1 MIQFDLPKQKSSII
15 KVLGVGGGG
24 SNAVNFMFNQNIEG
38 VDFII
43 CNTDSK
49 AIEQSTVPNKIQLG
63 PHLTQGLGAGADPSV
78 GKLATEE
85 SLDEI
90 RKILEV
96 NTRMAFITV
105 GMGGGTGTGGAP
117 IIAKICKDLGI
128 LTVGIVT
135 TPFGFEGPRRQAQA
149 EEGIKQLKPLVDTLL
164 VISNDKLRVQYGNL
178 KMKEAFTKADN
189 VLATAAKCITDVIN
203 SRGHI
208 IVDFADVCTVMKNG
222 GVAILGK
229 AEVEGENRAQRA
241 IEEALNSPLLND
253 NDIRG
258 AKWILLNI
266 NSAEG
271 DYECSMDELETIN
284 NFLRERTGEN
294 SDVIMGMGY
303 DSTLGQ
309 KLGITLIAT
318 GFEHKDPFQKQTPKK
333 AEAPVEEKIV
343 MTLVSEEANN
353 DTSNLMTAPT
363 EAVAET
369 PTEEP
374 KIEEPTIGDS
384 YFTLGEEAVEAIEEV
399 ATIVEEEVEEI
410 MSMHEVDEISEKE
423 YEAEIDAQ
431 ISIAANEV
439 MEEMVSQPI
448 VFEINDVYEGED
460 LGEEEVLVNA
470 VEEEVVVASFQ
481 EEDLEEEIDL
491 IAEEQ
496 VEDEIEEVRVNE
508 LATPVADTN
517 HLVNHFILTK
527 PTNIYAEHTEEE
539 PSIKEME
546 EMPVIEE
553 MEEFEEEEMEEM
565 EELEEMEEMV
575 MQDDLTVTMQ
585 EIAEEEIVEEIVEEE
600 ILEEEL
606 AEEVVEEELVEET
619 IFEQVAPEMIEEEK
633 AEEELVEVAEITMQA
648 APVQEPVVYESSF
661 RMEEE
666 PTMQLVM
673 RDESSFNSN
682 QNTTKRHP
690 SSLDMPMD
698 DAEEQRRKVAE
709 RIQKLRNLSFN
720 INSASDPNNEF
731 DAVPA
736 YVRRNLDLFGNTMAS
751 VENYYSK
758 YTVEKDEHNQTQ
770 ISTINTFLDG
780 KKPD

>member
-24 SNAVNFMFNQNIEG
+24 SNAVNFMFQQDIEG

-49 AIEQSTVPNKIQLG
+49 AIEQSLVPNKIQLG

-78 GKLATEE
+78 GKMATEE
-85 SLDEI
+85 SLEEI
-90 RKILEV
+90 KRILEV
-96 NTRMAFITV
+96 NTKMAFITV

-135 TPFGFEGPRRQAQA
+135 TPFGFEGPRRQKQA
-149 EEGIKQLKPLVDTLL
+149 EEGINELKPYVDTLL

-229 AEVEGENRAQRA
+229 AEVAGENRAERA

-253 NDIRG
+253 NDIKG

-284 NFLRERTGEN
+284 TILRARTGEH

-303 DSTLGQ
+303 DETLGD

-318 GFEHKDPFQKQTPKK
+318 GFEHKDPFKK
-333 AEAPVEEKIV
+333 EAVKEVEAPIEEKIV
-343 MTLVSEEANN
+343 MTLQSEQLEQSVEQSEQVAPIEPTDISAPN
-353 DTSNLMTAPT
+353 DLTAPELT
-363 EAVAET
+363 EAAAVLDSVELTMDELA
-369 PTEEP
+369 PTMQEFEMPEMSNVYVSAPDYDEE
-374 KIEEPTIGDS
+374 E
-384 YFTLGEEAVEAIEEV
+384 EEAVSFESSPIFEEEIISQEIVLEDFNEAFEEEEAAEV
-399 ATIVEEEVEEI
+399 FELNMEEEEAPIYNTEFVLNKPVNIYAEAELETENVTEEEVEAVTELPSEI
-410 MSMHEVDEISEKE
+410 TAEVH
-423 YEAEIDAQ
+423 
-431 ISIAANEV
+431 
-439 MEEMVSQPI
+439 
-448 VFEINDVYEGED
+448 
-460 LGEEEVLVNA
+460 
-470 VEEEVVVASFQ
+470 VA
-481 EEDLEEEIDL
+481 
-491 IAEEQ
+491 
-496 VEDEIEEVRVNE
+496 
-508 LATPVADTN
+508 ADTEN
-517 HLVNHFILTK
+517 LETSFRSV
-527 PTNIYAEHTEEE
+527 
-539 PSIKEME
+539 EME
-546 EMPVIEE
+546 
-553 MEEFEEEEMEEM
+553 
-565 EELEEMEEMV
+565 
-575 MQDDLTVTMQ
+575 
-585 EIAEEEIVEEIVEEE
+585 
-600 ILEEEL
+600 
-606 AEEVVEEELVEET
+606 
-619 IFEQVAPEMIEEEK
+619 
-633 AEEELVEVAEITMQA
+633 
-648 APVQEPVVYESSF
+648 
-661 RMEEE
+661 MEEE

-673 RDESSFNSN
+673 REESSVSPQNRPQHSSFDISMDNS
-682 QNTTKRHP
+682 
-690 SSLDMPMD
+690 
-698 DAEEQRRKVAE
+698 EEQRRKVAE

-720 INSASDPNNEF
+720 INNGADPGVEF

-758 YTVEKDEHNQTQ
+758 YTVEQDENNQTQ
-770 ISTINTFLDG
+770 ISTINSFLDG

>member
-24 SNAVNFMFNQNIEG
+24 SNAVNFMFQQDIEG

-49 AIEQSTVPNKIQLG
+49 AIEQSLVPNKIQLG

-78 GKLATEE
+78 GKMATEE
-85 SLDEI
+85 SLEEI
-90 RKILEV
+90 KRILEV
-96 NTRMAFITV
+96 NTKMAFITV

-135 TPFGFEGPRRQAQA
+135 TPFGFEGPRRQKQA
-149 EEGIKQLKPLVDTLL
+149 EEGINELKPYVDTLL

-178 KMKEAFTKADN
+178 KMKEAFSKADN

-229 AEVEGENRAQRA
+229 AEVAGENRAERA

-253 NDIRG
+253 NDIKG

-284 NFLRERTGEN
+284 TILRARTGEH

-303 DSTLGQ
+303 DETLGD

-318 GFEHKDPFQKQTPKK
+318 GFEHKDPFKK
-333 AEAPVEEKIV
+333 EAVKEVEAPIEEKIV
-343 MTLVSEEANN
+343 MTLQSEQ
-353 DTSNLMTAPT
+353 S
-363 EAVAET
+363 
-369 PTEEP
+369 
-374 KIEEPTIGDS
+374 EPTLQEAPSASIDPIES
-384 YFTLGEEAVEAIEEV
+384 AEINEPTAIETELPEASLTLDEVEMTMDELSPTMQEFEMPEMSNVYVSTPDYEEEEEEVVSFESSPIFEEEIISQEIVLEDFSEAFEEEEAVEVFELNMEEEEAPVYNTEFVLNKPVNIYAEAEIETEN
-399 ATIVEEEVEEI
+399 TTEEEVEAVTELPSEI
-410 MSMHEVDEISEKE
+410 TAEVHVAADSENLE
-423 YEAEIDAQ
+423 T
-431 ISIAANEV
+431 
-439 MEEMVSQPI
+439 
-448 VFEINDVYEGED
+448 
-460 LGEEEVLVNA
+460 
-470 VEEEVVVASFQ
+470 SFRS
-481 EEDLEEEIDL
+481 
-491 IAEEQ
+491 
-496 VEDEIEEVRVNE
+496 V
-508 LATPVADTN
+508 
-517 HLVNHFILTK
+517 
-527 PTNIYAEHTEEE
+527 
-539 PSIKEME
+539 EME
-546 EMPVIEE
+546 
-553 MEEFEEEEMEEM
+553 
-565 EELEEMEEMV
+565 
-575 MQDDLTVTMQ
+575 
-585 EIAEEEIVEEIVEEE
+585 
-600 ILEEEL
+600 
-606 AEEVVEEELVEET
+606 
-619 IFEQVAPEMIEEEK
+619 
-633 AEEELVEVAEITMQA
+633 
-648 APVQEPVVYESSF
+648 
-661 RMEEE
+661 MEEE

-673 RDESSFNSN
+673 REESSVSPQNRPQHSSFDISMDNS
-682 QNTTKRHP
+682 
-690 SSLDMPMD
+690 
-698 DAEEQRRKVAE
+698 EEQRRKVAE

-720 INSASDPNNEF
+720 INNGADPGVEF

-758 YTVEKDEHNQTQ
+758 YTVEQDENNQTQ
-770 ISTINTFLDG
+770 ISTINSFLDG

>member
-24 SNAVNFMFNQNIEG
+24 SNAVNFMFQQDIEG

-49 AIEQSTVPNKIQLG
+49 AIEQSQVPNKIQLG

-78 GKLATEE
+78 GKMATEE
-85 SLDEI
+85 SLEEI
-90 RKILEV
+90 KRILEV
-96 NTRMAFITV
+96 NTKMAFITV

-135 TPFGFEGPRRQAQA
+135 TPFGFEGPRRQKQA
-149 EEGIKQLKPLVDTLL
+149 EEGINELKPYVDTLL

-229 AEVEGENRAQRA
+229 AEVAGENRAERA

-253 NDIRG
+253 NDIKG

-271 DYECSMDELETIN
+271 EYECSMDELESINTI
-284 NFLRERTGEN
+284 LRARTGEH

-303 DSTLGQ
+303 DETLGD

-318 GFEHKDPFQKQTPKK
+318 GFEHKDPFKK
-333 AEAPVEEKIV
+333 EAVKEVEVPLEEKIM
-343 MTLVSEEANN
+343 MTLQSEQSEQTEQAAPIEPTEIN
-353 DTSNLMTAPT
+353 DLTAVEPTKAAVILDEVEITLDEVEITLDEIEIPMDELAPT
-363 EAVAET
+363 MQEFVVTEMSNVYVSAPDFDEEEESSFEAEVISQEIIL
-369 PTEEP
+369 E
-374 KIEEPTIGDS
+374 D
-384 YFTLGEEAVEAIEEV
+384 FNEAF
-399 ATIVEEEVEEI
+399 VEEEVA
-410 MSMHEVDEISEKE
+410 EVFEL
-423 YEAEIDAQ
+423 
-431 ISIAANEV
+431 N
-439 MEEMVSQPI
+439 MEE
-448 VFEINDVYEGED
+448 E
-460 LGEEEVLVNA
+460 
-470 VEEEVVVASFQ
+470 
-481 EEDLEEEIDL
+481 
-491 IAEEQ
+491 
-496 VEDEIEEVRVNE
+496 
-508 LATPVADTN
+508 ATPIYNTEFVLN
-517 HLVNHFILTK
+517 K
-527 PTNIYAEHTEEE
+527 PLNIYAEAELEIEAEVEQQVEAVTEQASEIIAE
-539 PSIKEME
+539 VVLAADTENLETSFRNVEME
-546 EMPVIEE
+546 
-553 MEEFEEEEMEEM
+553 
-565 EELEEMEEMV
+565 
-575 MQDDLTVTMQ
+575 T
-585 EIAEEEIVEEIVEEE
+585 
-600 ILEEEL
+600 
-606 AEEVVEEELVEET
+606 
-619 IFEQVAPEMIEEEK
+619 
-633 AEEELVEVAEITMQA
+633 
-648 APVQEPVVYESSF
+648 
-661 RMEEE
+661 EEE

-673 RDESSFNSN
+673 REESVGSQQNRPQHLSFDI
-682 QNTTKRHP
+682 
-690 SSLDMPMD
+690 SLDNS
-698 DAEEQRRKVAE
+698 EEQRRKVAE

-720 INSASDPNNEF
+720 INNGSDPGVEF

-758 YTVEKDEHNQTQ
+758 YTVEQDENNQTQ
-770 ISTINTFLDG
+770 ISTINSFLDG